1 MSAND
6 NGLKNSGRL
15 LASVFLLHIL
25 FIGVNKRFIMKVYR
39 KGQLRLREDNVRIT
53 VPADQI
59 DSTVGSLTGNSAST
73 VTLTTMPTNGDKNAP
88 KVNVQPNQPASVFSK
103 TVKDYPSAM
112 VTADIGPDGYTK
124 EPEKT
129 EETKNESR
137 RYRHR
142 GNLIEGAV
150 VFTKSELRDFL
161 NNL

>member
-1 MSAND
+1 
-6 NGLKNSGRL
+6 
-15 LASVFLLHIL
+15 
-25 FIGVNKRFIMKVYR
+25 
-39 KGQLRLREDNVRIT
+39 
-53 VPADQI
+53 
-59 DSTVGSLTGNSAST
+59 
-73 VTLTTMPTNGDKNAP
+73 
-88 KVNVQPNQPASVFSK
+88 
-103 TVKDYPSAM
+103 M